1 MGYNIHNIESFNNNT
16 DSGTILQNV
25 ILARNAYS
33 ESEPVDSINSGYK
46 LDNLELNG
54 NVTYVV
60 DGDTLDINGITVRL
74 SLVNTPEKGQAGFQQ
89 AKDYVIQ
96 LCLGKT
102 GELDVDDGQRR
113 GDKFGRE
120 LGVVFCDGIN
130 LNEKLVMN
138 KLAGILTEY
147 CDVS

>member
-1 MGYNIHNIESFNNNT
+1 M
-16 DSGTILQNV
+16 
-25 ILARNAYS
+25 
-33 ESEPVDSINSGYK
+33 
-46 LDNLELNG
+46 NG

-60 DGDTLDINGITVRL
+60 DGDTLDINGIRVRL

-89 AKDYVIQ
+89 AKDFVIQ

-113 GDKFGRE
+113 GDKYGRE

-147 CDVS
+147 CDVSEFSRKNWVHG